1 MELGPL
7 AGLAGFRTT
16 EVVEGIPYIEVV
28 GELPQMEVEVL
39 QMKVEE
45 ALQTAEGE
53 EERQMK
59 EVVVLQMQGEAVV
72 VGSRKMEVV
81 GERLKVVV
89 EERKW
94 EEKSIH

>member
-1 MELGPL
+1 MELGRL
-7 AGLAGFRTT
+7 AGLAGFRKT
-16 EVVEGIPYIEVV
+16 EVV

-45 ALQTAEGE
+45 GLQTAEGE

-72 VGSRKMEVV
+72 VGSRKLEVV
-81 GERLKVVV
+81 GE
-89 EERKW
+89 
-94 EEKSIH
+94 